1 VTAWVVKLGG
11 SVFNSTELP
20 KWLDV
25 IARAG
30 AGRVI
35 LVPGG
40 GPWADEVRT
49 AQKID
54 GFDDRTAHRKAL
66 LAMEQYGQVLARMRS
81 NLAPAS
87 SVAGIKQVL
96 QQKQIAVWM
105 PYAMVVE
112 EPSIEASWDVT
123 SDSLAAWLTSRLDAS
138 GLMLIK
144 SVQMDELQPGI
155 AELVRLGWVDQ
166 AFARFASGIHVPI
179 IVFGLGGQQAALEL
193 LASPADENRFPVARL
208 NI

>member
-1 VTAWVVKLGG
+1 
-11 SVFNSTELP
+11 
-20 KWLDV
+20 
-25 IARAG
+25 
-30 AGRVI
+30 
-35 LVPGG
+35 
-40 GPWADEVRT
+40 
-49 AQKID
+49 
-54 GFDDRTAHRKAL
+54 
-66 LAMEQYGQVLARMRS
+66 
-81 NLAPAS
+81 
-87 SVAGIKQVL
+87 
-96 QQKQIAVWM
+96 
-105 PYAMVVE
+105 MVVE

>member
-40 GPWADEVRT
+40 GPWADEVRI

-54 GFDDRTAHRKAL
+54 GFDDREAHRKAL
-66 LAMEQYGQVLARMRS
+66 LAMEKYGQVLAGLRS
-81 NLAPAS
+81 NLALAP
-87 SVAGIKQVL
+87 SVAGINEVL
-96 QQKQIAVWM
+96 QQNKIAVWM

-112 EPSIEASWDVT
+112 EPSIEESWDVT
-123 SDSLAAWLTSRLDAS
+123 SDSLAAWLTSRLGAS

-144 SVQMDELQPGI
+144 SVQIGEPQPGI
-155 AELVRLGWVDQ
+155 AELVRLGWVDR
-166 AFARFASGIHVPI
+166 AFARFASGMPVPI
-179 IVFGLGGQQAALEL
+179 IVLGNGDQQAALDL
-193 LASPADENRFPVARL
+193 LASPPDKNRIPVPD
-208 NI
+208 